1 MLMVRASVLIFEMNA
16 SGAERALTRKRRSE
30 NGIEMLK
37 LGERVMRDIDY
48 GAVAVKN
55 AIVERYGRSDVLAN
69 LHVEAKETTILVED
83 GEQVVEGTR
92 DNLLIALRKSGS
104 YANFWEVMAA
114 NGAQSEKASAKTATP
129 DRAGTPKT
137 VAPR

>member
-1 MLMVRASVLIFEMNA
+1 
-16 SGAERALTRKRRSE
+16 
-30 NGIEMLK
+30 
-37 LGERVMRDIDY
+37 MRDIDY

-92 DNLLIALRKSGS
+92 DNLLIALR
-104 YANFWEVMAA
+104 EV
-114 NGAQSEKASAKTATP
+114 GIVREFL
-129 DRAGTPKT
+129 GTGGGQ
-137 VAPR
+137 